1 MAKEKNASEKSSN
14 AFDANL
20 RGPALALRIFEREIS
35 KLLEAGG
42 SPLARQDQVQ
52 ISGIHGYT
60 ILLFLADYAS
70 ADLSQ
75 KQFQSLLARHE
86 VATPGN
92 LRIYPALSQSAL
104 FELFGNIGVSRETI
118 RRLLILMSQHG
129 LVDRVSKGP
138 PFPDQLSLSKAGSK
152 LMNRVSKKLGKEL
165 SKEKS
170 FAYL

>member
-1 MAKEKNASEKSSN
+1 MAKDKSAPDKPSGGL
-14 AFDANL
+14 DANL
-20 RGPALALRIFEREIS
+20 RAPALALRLFEREIS

-52 ISGIHGYT
+52 LSGIHSYT
-60 ILLFLADYAS
+60 ILLFMADYAS

-75 KQFQSLLARHE
+75 KQFATLLGRHN
-86 VATPGN
+86 VDTPGN

-129 LVDRVSKGP
+129 LMDRVSKGP
-138 PFPDQLSLSKAGSK
+138 PFPDQLSLSKSGTK
-152 LMNRVSKKLGKEL
+152 LMNRVAKKLAKEL
-165 SKEKS
+165 GKEKS